1 MDEHKE
7 NGDDVNYIKKHLCP
21 LALCPNHGKKYCKV
35 HKKSYCS
42 YYFCD
47 GCLKDIKKPQ
57 LKRNKG
63 NEF

>member
-7 NGDDVNYIKKHLCP
+7 NSDDVNYIKKHLCP
-21 LALCPNHGKKYCKV
+21 KALCPNHGKKYCKV
-35 HKKSYCS
+35 QGN

-57 LKRNKG
+57 LKRNKVM
-63 NEF
+63 NFNF